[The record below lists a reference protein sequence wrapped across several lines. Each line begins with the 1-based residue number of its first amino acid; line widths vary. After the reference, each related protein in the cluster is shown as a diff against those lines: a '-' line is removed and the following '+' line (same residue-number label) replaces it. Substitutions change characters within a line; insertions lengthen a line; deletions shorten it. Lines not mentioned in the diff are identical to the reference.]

1 MDRYLITHTLLSS
14 WSYVF
19 SCWEDGK
26 EAAYEDFLR
35 TLNRLP
41 SEETEAM
48 RDGRAFEEE
57 VYKEAAGLPR
67 QPHPKWESGIKKV
80 AAYIR
85 NAPVQVR
92 VKREIQVD
100 GVTYLVYG
108 ILDALK
114 AGVIYDVKYVTK
126 SFGSVDLAGKYLDSS
141 QHPAYFYMVP
151 EAYEFNYLVSD
162 GTDLYKET
170 YTPAN
175 TRPIADI
182 ISEFIRSID
191 GMGLLDLYKEKW
203 LAR

>member
-1 MDRYLITHTLLSS
+1 MDRYLITHSLLSA

-19 SCWEDGK
+19 GCWEDGK

-48 RDGRAFEEE
+48 RDGKAFEEE

-67 QPHPKWESGIKKV
+67 KPHPKWESGIKKV

-182 ISEFIRSID
+182 IAEFIRSID

-203 LAR
+203 IAR

>member
-1 MDRYLITHTLLSS
+1 MNRYLITHSLLSS
-14 WSYVF
+14 CIYVF

-26 EAAYEDFLR
+26 EAAYADFLR
-35 TLNRLP
+35 TLNRIP
-41 SEETEAM
+41 TEATEAM
-48 RDGRAFEEE
+48 LDGRAFEDE

-67 QPHPKWESGIKKV
+67 QSHPKWESGIQKV

-85 NAPVQVR
+85 NASVQVR
-92 VKREIQVD
+92 VKREVQVD

-114 AGVIYDVKYVTK
+114 AGVIYDVKYVSK
-126 SFGSVDLAGKYLDSS
+126 SFGSVDLPGKYLDSS

-162 GTDLYKET
+162 GTDVYKET
-170 YTPAN
+170 YTPEN

-182 ISEFIRSID
+182 IAEFIQSLED
-191 GMGLLDLYKEKW
+191 MGLLDLYKEKW
-203 LAR
+203 IAL

>member
-1 MDRYLITHTLLSS
+1 MDHYLITHTLLSS

-19 SCWEDGK
+19 SCWEDGN
-26 EAAYEDFLR
+26 EAANDDFLR

-48 RDGRAFEEE
+48 RDGRAFEDE
-57 VYKEAAGLPR
+57 VYREAAGLPR

-126 SFGSVDLAGKYLDSS
+126 SFGSVDLAGKYLDSY

>member
-41 SEETEAM
+41 PEETEAM
-48 RDGRAFEEE
+48 RDGRAFEDE
-57 VYKEAAGLPR
+57 VYREAAGLTRHPN
-67 QPHPKWESGIKKV
+67 PKWESGIKKV

-100 GVTYLVYG
+100 DVTYLVYG

>member
-1 MDRYLITHTLLSS
+1 MDRYLITHSLLSS

-35 TLNRLP
+35 TLNRIP
-41 SEETEAM
+41 TEPTEAM
-48 RDGRAFEEE
+48 LDGRAFEDE

-85 NAPVQVR
+85 NAPVQIR

-114 AGVIYDVKYVTK
+114 AGVIYDVKYVSK

-203 LAR
+203 LAL

>member
-26 EAAYEDFLR
+26 ESAYDDFLR
-35 TLNRLP
+35 TLNRVP
-41 SEETEAM
+41 TEETDAM
-48 RDGRAFEEE
+48 RDGRAFEDE

-67 QPHPKWESGIKKV
+67 KPHPKWESGIKKV

-126 SFGSVDLAGKYLDSS
+126 SFGSVDLPGKYLDSS

-191 GMGLLDLYKEKW
+191 GMGLLALYKEKW